1 MEHVKSAM
9 SIILTIIW
17 KQHGKVMEEME
28 RLLSVWMQDQHLVPI
43 YLMFQEKAK
52 RLYKD
57 LKKRHSEESEG
68 APFNVSCGWFH
79 WFKARANLYN
89 VKVSGEAASTEMV
102 AAREF
107 PEMLQEIIDEGTY
120 LPKQVFNVDET
131 GLYWKRMPGQSYT
144 KGGKVDV
151 RP

>member
-28 RLLSVWMQDQHLVPI
+28 RLLSVWMQDQHLVLI

-120 LPKQVFNVDET
+120 LP
-131 GLYWKRMPGQSYT
+131 
-144 KGGKVDV
+144 
-151 RP
+151 

>member
-1 MEHVKSAM
+1 MNHSTIGTVLKNKDNIMEHVKSAM

-89 VKVSGEAASTEMV
+89 VKVSGEAASTVMV

-120 LPKQVFNVDET
+120 LP
-131 GLYWKRMPGQSYT
+131 
-144 KGGKVDV
+144 
-151 RP
+151 

>member
-1 MEHVKSAM
+1 MNHSTIGTVLKNKDNIMEHVKSAM

-79 WFKARANLYN
+79 WFKTRTKLHNIN
-89 VKVSGEAASTEMV
+89 VSVKAVSADTV
-102 AAREF
+102 AAGKF
-107 PEMLQEIIDEGTY
+107 PETLKLLMKLCIY
-120 LPKQVFNVDET
+120 LGRF
-131 GLYWKRMPGQSYT
+131 
-144 KGGKVDV
+144 
-151 RP
+151 

>member
-9 SIILTIIW
+9 SIMLTIIL
-17 KQHGKVMEEME
+17 KQHGKVMEKME

-52 RLYKD
+52 SLYKD

-89 VKVSGEAASTEMV
+89 GKVSGEAASTEMV

-120 LPKQVFNVDET
+120 LP
-131 GLYWKRMPGQSYT
+131 
-144 KGGKVDV
+144 
-151 RP
+151 

>member
-1 MEHVKSAM
+1 
-9 SIILTIIW
+9 
-17 KQHGKVMEEME
+17 MEEME

-52 RLYKD
+52 SLYKD

-107 PEMLQEIIDEGTY
+107 PKMLQEIIDEGTY
-120 LPKQVFNVDET
+120 LPQQFFNVDET
-131 GLYWKRMPGQSYT
+131 GMNWKRMPDQSYIN
-144 KGGKVDV
+144 KEEKLMPG
-151 RP
+151 

>member
-1 MEHVKSAM
+1 MNHSTIGTVLKNKDNIMEHVKSAM

-28 RLLSVWMQDQHLVPI
+28 RLLSVWMQDQHLVLI

-120 LPKQVFNVDET
+120 LP
-131 GLYWKRMPGQSYT
+131 
-144 KGGKVDV
+144 
-151 RP
+151 